1 MIFHDLNK
9 YSFFLANFHFK
20 ANFPLI
26 TAKKE
31 GFTFLRRK
39 IYAYG
44 NQIIPLGSISLRC
57 ESANQDIQICR
68 KSTGYASHLPLLA
81 NMFMGDSYTNN
92 QSGGGDFQNQRQNG
106 RNNFRGGRGPN
117 NREGGFRIRL
127 SDNEMRAARSL
138 QEAFNLR
145 STVAVLGFA
154 VRTLAQM
161 LEDGSLENLVNE
173 YRSQAPSN
181 DQRRGRG
188 NRGNYNGENNNS
200 INTKPN
206 PFARPEKPVK
216 EQEVADTNQADDVAQ
231 DSQEKD
237 NDQAKAA
244 SSNEDDST
252 NTSEQG

>member
-1 MIFHDLNK
+1 
-9 YSFFLANFHFK
+9 
-20 ANFPLI
+20 
-26 TAKKE
+26 
-31 GFTFLRRK
+31 
-39 IYAYG
+39 
-44 NQIIPLGSISLRC
+44 
-57 ESANQDIQICR
+57 
-68 KSTGYASHLPLLA
+68 
-81 NMFMGDSYTNN
+81 MGDSYNNN

-127 SDNEMRAARSL
+127 SDNEMRASRSL

-161 LEDGSLENLVNE
+161 LEDGSLDDFINA
-173 YRSQAPSN
+173 YRSQAPAN

-188 NRGNYNGENNNS
+188 NRGNYNVENSNV

-216 EQEVADTNQADDVAQ
+216 EQELADTDQANNVAQ
-231 DSQEKD
+231 DPAEKD
-237 NDQAKAA
+237 NDQATEV

>member
-1 MIFHDLNK
+1 
-9 YSFFLANFHFK
+9 
-20 ANFPLI
+20 
-26 TAKKE
+26 
-31 GFTFLRRK
+31 
-39 IYAYG
+39 
-44 NQIIPLGSISLRC
+44 
-57 ESANQDIQICR
+57 
-68 KSTGYASHLPLLA
+68 
-81 NMFMGDSYTNN
+81 MFMGDSYTNN

-173 YRSQAPSN
+173 YRSQAPAN

-188 NRGNYNGENNNS
+188 NYNSENRNA

-216 EQEVADTNQADDVAQ
+216 EKEVADTDQANNVAQ
-231 DSQEKD
+231 DPAEKD
-237 NDQAKAA
+237 NDQATEA

>member
-1 MIFHDLNK
+1 
-9 YSFFLANFHFK
+9 
-20 ANFPLI
+20 
-26 TAKKE
+26 
-31 GFTFLRRK
+31 
-39 IYAYG
+39 
-44 NQIIPLGSISLRC
+44 
-57 ESANQDIQICR
+57 
-68 KSTGYASHLPLLA
+68 
-81 NMFMGDSYTNN
+81 MFMGDSYTNN

-173 YRSQAPSN
+173 YRSQAPAN

-200 INTKPN
+200 ANTKPN

-216 EQEVADTNQADDVAQ
+216 EKEVADTDQANNLAQ
-231 DSQEKD
+231 DHVEKD
-237 NDQAKAA
+237 NDEATKA

>member
-1 MIFHDLNK
+1 
-9 YSFFLANFHFK
+9 
-20 ANFPLI
+20 
-26 TAKKE
+26 
-31 GFTFLRRK
+31 
-39 IYAYG
+39 
-44 NQIIPLGSISLRC
+44 
-57 ESANQDIQICR
+57 
-68 KSTGYASHLPLLA
+68 
-81 NMFMGDSYTNN
+81 MFMGDSYTNN

-161 LEDGSLENLVNE
+161 LEDGSLDNLVNE
-173 YRSQAPSN
+173 YRSQAPTN
-181 DQRRGRG
+181 DQRRDRG
-188 NRGNYNGENNNS
+188 NRGNYNNENSNS
-200 INTKPN
+200 INSKPN

-216 EQEVADTNQADDVAQ
+216 EQEVSDPNQVDNVAQ
-231 DSQEKD
+231 DPTEND
-237 NDQAKAA
+237 NDQA
-244 SSNEDDST
+244 SETISNKDDST